1 MNGEQDGGTWHGH
14 LKTVAKIDWISHWE
28 NSDALSSLI
37 FSISCVSLSSFLR
50 GGNWG
55 LEVLNNL

>member
-1 MNGEQDGGTWHGH
+1 MNGEQDDGTWHGH

-28 NSDALSSLI
+28 NNDALSYLT
-37 FSISCVSLSSFLR
+37 FSISYVQSSFFR